1 MELYPFRRD
10 RDRESGVPF
19 EVEGILYRY
28 NDNKERVREEVIS
41 NDECCGIKVLCYVL
55 KVVVNGEL
63 PDSL

>member
-1 MELYPFRRD
+1 MDYIHFGETET
-10 RDRESGVPF
+10 RESGVPF

>member
-41 NDECCGIKVLCYVL
+41 NDECCGIKVLCYVY
-55 KVVVNGEL
+55 
-63 PDSL
+63 